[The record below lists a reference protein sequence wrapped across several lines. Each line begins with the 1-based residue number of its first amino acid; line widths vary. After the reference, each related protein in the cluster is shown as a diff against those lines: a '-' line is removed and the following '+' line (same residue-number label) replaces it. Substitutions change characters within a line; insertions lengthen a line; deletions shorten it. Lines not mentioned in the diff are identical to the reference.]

1 MGITCTLHMYNLDY
15 LVRTTQLYNKLLK
28 EQLRTEMSA
37 FTKIYS
43 KLQNSDKIPAII
55 TVIKSPLLPDTKA
68 ILNL

>member
-43 KLQNSDKIPAII
+43 KL
-55 TVIKSPLLPDTKA
+55 
-68 ILNL
+68 